1 MKIILAKNAGYCFGV
16 RDAVN
21 MAYDTAEKHGDVYM
35 LGHIVH
41 NENVVE
47 DLDKAGAK
55 VVDSLS
61 DVPEGRPVLLRAHG
75 THVDVVEEAKN
86 KKMNPIKQIILDIFE
101 IHN

>member
-1 MKIILAKNAGYCFGV
+1 MKILLAKNAGYCFGV

-86 KKMNPIKQIILDIFE
+86 KNQVIYRC
-101 IHN
+101 N